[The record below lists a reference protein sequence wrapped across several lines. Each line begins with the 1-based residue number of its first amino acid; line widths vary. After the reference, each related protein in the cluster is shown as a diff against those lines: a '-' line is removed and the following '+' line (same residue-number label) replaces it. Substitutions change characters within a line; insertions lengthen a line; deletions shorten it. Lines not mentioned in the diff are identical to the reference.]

1 MIQIVCQTWTSKV
14 EMPYYSA
21 MAPACTPV
29 NMGVSVDSKYPS
41 TLDTCIFHVVLSYVV
56 CFPNYVA
63 KGVGLYIS
71 VTVSI

>member
-56 CFPNYVA
+56 CYYVA